1 MHIKPLI
8 ILSFLIL
15 LTSCKKTQEETIE
28 ENLTK
33 QNTNK
38 GITEQDISKLKYV
51 EYILD
56 SKTEKAIRDWDEFKQ
71 LNDVIINIKKG
82 DLTYFIDNKKVVK
95 LLLKELKQNI
105 PTSISSE
112 SILSRILVVETKL
125 LQLESL
131 LNLTTTSKKELL
143 ENIKIFLIASSNLN
157 YQLNKKVEF
166 DSRTIEKP

>member
-15 LTSCKKTQEETIE
+15 LTSCKKTQEETVE

-56 SKTEKAIRDWDEFKQ
+56 SKTEEAIRDWDEFKQ